1 MRLWALSGNIS
12 SKPMLPSRRR
22 NGIDKHDG
30 VERGAITG
38 ISSGHLAV
46 PLWFGLEPGAVSV
59 NRSPRLASVVIP
71 KHD

>member
-38 ISSGHLAV
+38 IQLG
-46 PLWFGLEPGAVSV
+46 PFGCTSLVRVRAGAVSV
-59 NRSPRLASVVIP
+59 NPSPRLASVVIP